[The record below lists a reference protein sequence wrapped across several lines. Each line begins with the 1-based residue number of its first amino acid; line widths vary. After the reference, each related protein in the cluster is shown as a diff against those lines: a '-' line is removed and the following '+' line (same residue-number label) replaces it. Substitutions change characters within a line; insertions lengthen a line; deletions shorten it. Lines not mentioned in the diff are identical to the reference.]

1 MNNLNNGQKV
11 GVLTFHRAENYG
23 SVLQAYALQKY
34 LTDKLGIENELI
46 DYIPSGQEEFYK
58 LFVPITNIRNLIGN
72 ILKLSIANK
81 YKKRK
86 DAFQGFLN
94 SNLAISKDKYSAFNK
109 NSLLSNQYS
118 LIITGSD
125 QIWNTECADFSWD
138 YLLEDVHGL
147 KKISYAA
154 SMGGGKISDYDRYKK
169 CLEEYTSIS
178 VREQY
183 ASDVINQMFNNEKK
197 IEVSLDPTLLLD
209 KEDYNKIAAP
219 RKIQG
224 DYIFLYSVYHDDKL
238 LHTIRRMKKKWG
250 MPIITL
256 ISRNNSYKVLLNGIK
271 LANEEGPED
280 FLGYIRYAK
289 FVLTNSFHGSVF
301 SMIYGKEF
309 YYLGDYRQDPRLKQ
323 LFTKAEIE
331 HVGVTYEELEEQAG
345 NFGLRGECDLSHKI
359 ADLRK
364 GSERYLKGAL
374 LQE

>member
-345 NFGLRGECDLSHKI
+345 NFGLRGECDLSHNI

-364 GSERYLKGAL
+364 SSERYLKGAL

>member
-309 YYLGDYRQDPRLKQ
+309 YYFGDYRQDPRLKQ

-364 GSERYLKGAL
+364 SSERYLKGAL

>member
-118 LIITGSD
+118 LIINGSD

-364 GSERYLKGAL
+364 SSERYLKGAL

>member
-1 MNNLNNGQKV
+1 MNNLNIEKKV
-11 GVLTFHRAENYG
+11 GILTFHRAKNYG

-34 LTDKLGIENELI
+34 LADKLGIENELI

-86 DAFQGFLN
+86 DAFQGFLS
-94 SNLAISKDKYSAFNK
+94 SNLAISKEKYSGFNK

-138 YLLEDVHGL
+138 YLLENVHGL

-183 ASDVINQMFNNEKK
+183 ASDIINQMFNNKKK

-364 GSERYLKGAL
+364 SSERYLKDVL

>member
-1 MNNLNNGQKV
+1 MNNLNIEKKV
-11 GVLTFHRAENYG
+11 GILTFHRAKNYG

-34 LTDKLGIENELI
+34 LADKLGIENELI

-86 DAFQGFLN
+86 DAFQGFLS
-94 SNLAISKDKYSAFNK
+94 SNLAISKQKYSGFNK

-138 YLLEDVHGL
+138 YLLENVHGL

-183 ASDVINQMFNNEKK
+183 ASDIINQMFNNKKK

-364 GSERYLKGAL
+364 SSERYLKDVL

>member
-309 YYLGDYRQDPRLKQ
+309 YYLGDYRQDPRVKQ

>member
-345 NFGLRGECDLSHKI
+345 NFGLRGVCDLSHKI
-359 ADLRK
+359 ADFRK
-364 GSERYLKGAL
+364 SSERYLKGAL

>member
-34 LTDKLGIENELI
+34 LTDELGIENELI

-323 LFTKAEIE
+323 LFT
-331 HVGVTYEELEEQAG
+331 
-345 NFGLRGECDLSHKI
+345 
-359 ADLRK
+359 
-364 GSERYLKGAL
+364 
-374 LQE
+374 

>member
-364 GSERYLKGAL
+364 SSERYLKGAL

>member
-1 MNNLNNGQKV
+1 MNNLNIEKKV

-34 LTDKLGIENELI
+34 LTDKLGIESELI

-109 NSLLSNQYS
+109 NSLLLNQYS

-183 ASDVINQMFNNEKK
+183 ASDVINQMFSNEKK

-289 FVLTNSFHGSVF
+289 FVLTNSFHGCVF

-364 GSERYLKGAL
+364 SSERYLKGAL

>member
-183 ASDVINQMFNNEKK
+183 ASDVINLMFNNEKK

-364 GSERYLKGAL
+364 SSERYLKGAL

>member
-224 DYIFLYSVYHDDKL
+224 DYMFLYSVYHDDKL

-364 GSERYLKGAL
+364 SSERYLKGAL

>member
-364 GSERYLKGAL
+364 SSERYLKDVL

>member
-178 VREQY
+178 VRDQY

-364 GSERYLKGAL
+364 SSERYLKGAL